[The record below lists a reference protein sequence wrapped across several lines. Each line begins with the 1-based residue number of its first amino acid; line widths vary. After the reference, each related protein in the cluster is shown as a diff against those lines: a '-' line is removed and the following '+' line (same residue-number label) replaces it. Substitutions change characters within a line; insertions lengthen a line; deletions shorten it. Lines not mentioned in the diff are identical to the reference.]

1 MRTPKHSSI
10 LQLLCLVF
18 ANSNHQFVN
27 VISRGIF
34 VLHDLWLD
42 LTPYIKELQEG
53 NYFRIFSVDDDFA
66 HFFKTLSL

>member
-1 MRTPKHSSI
+1 MRTPKHSFI

-18 ANSNHQFVN
+18 ANSNHQIVN